1 MNPFISIIIPF
12 FGAADKALLQ
22 RCVNSIHEQ
31 GMEEGSYEIII
42 ATDSKETT
50 GGARNNGMRQAQ
62 GEYIL
67 FVDADDMLLP
77 DTLLSCLPVLKQYV
91 PDILKFD
98 FLRFSGQFPARR
110 DRLSE
115 SLLPYVEYPSGND
128 YMFSNNFLGVIWGH
142 FFCRDYLEVNQVCF
156 HETSYYDD
164 EEFIAKAYFYS
175 GKMIVTSWK
184 GYAYYHSPSSLTQV
198 FTEEECRRRIPAFKE
213 MLLRLK
219 VFESVSCPYALDLK
233 SKALNRRI
241 HFLTIDYIRQMRRNK
256 CGIKEINQRLS
267 ILKQEGFLPLPNE
280 GYSWKYRLVV
290 PVINAYVCLF
300 INKCS

>member
-67 FVDADDMLLP
+67 FVDVDDMLLP

-164 EEFIAKAYFYS
+164 EEFIAKAYLYS
-175 GKMIVTSWK
+175 GKMIVTPWK

-198 FTEEECRRRIPAFKE
+198 FTEEKYQLRISAFKE
-213 MLLRLK
+213 MLFRLK
-219 VFESVSCPYALDLK
+219 TFKTTSCSHHALDVK

-256 CGIKEINQRLS
+256 CTIKEINQRLA
-267 ILKQEGFLPLPNE
+267 ILKQEGFLPLPSE
-280 GYSWKYRLVV
+280 GYSWKYRLVA
-290 PVINAYVCLF
+290 PVINIYTHLF
-300 INKCS
+300 I